1 MNYKGNDVRE
11 LVIERI
17 FPELRYGEDPDIE
30 RYFELRS
37 QGRML
42 DALIIYRRKLIPRYP
57 DDESR
62 VLLLKLYRTRSS
74 SYPDFLRSLLFAR
87 ADNMIAR
94 IKSNIDSLLL
104 PLSGVS
110 LKNTYA
116 VLKAVERIARLLPDE
131 EDAARSMA
139 ENYSDFALILD
150 HRKKE
155 ADQLCF
161 LLGEFFDQ
169 ASIEENTPADF
180 IASSIAL
187 EEEKKRKSKEEAK
200 KNFFDLGKIEFD
212 KSDIAR
218 IEIPANLV
226 RDEDK
231 VLAYCHKYW
240 IRTEDSAFERIIWL
254 YSKKY
259 GTRHYEVFRTIKA
272 GRRKKYPDGDIL
284 TMVSTTIASRYNYSV
299 QGDLY
304 MQAAWRSIKASIYG
318 QFGQAAAKQAE
329 PAQKAAPVKTLKH
342 KTSAKK
348 PAKTHSKPTLVRAEK
363 SRGLS
368 PAPKTPE
375 AVPEIRPKG
384 SISDKIKY
392 LSGKG
397 YDVYRDVFLASLR
410 PSIRETLSA
419 GKSKSPAIS
428 REDIN
433 KAENL
438 VFDFM
443 EKNYSNAYMD
453 WLSSADK
460 LEVRKLGFEL
470 DSLDDIIENCYKKIE
485 S

>member
-42 DALIIYRRKLIPRYP
+42 DALIIYRRRLIPRYP

-74 SYPDFLRSLLFAR
+74 SYPEFLRSLLFAR

-94 IKSNIDSLLL
+94 IKSNIDSLLF

-131 EDAARSMA
+131 EDAARAMA
-139 ENYSDFALILD
+139 DNYSDFALILD

-155 ADQLCF
+155 TDQLCF

-254 YSKKY
+254 YSKK
-259 GTRHYEVFRTIKA
+259 
-272 GRRKKYPDGDIL
+272 
-284 TMVSTTIASRYNYSV
+284 
-299 QGDLY
+299 
-304 MQAAWRSIKASIYG
+304 
-318 QFGQAAAKQAE
+318 
-329 PAQKAAPVKTLKH
+329 
-342 KTSAKK
+342 
-348 PAKTHSKPTLVRAEK
+348 
-363 SRGLS
+363 
-368 PAPKTPE
+368 
-375 AVPEIRPKG
+375 
-384 SISDKIKY
+384 
-392 LSGKG
+392 
-397 YDVYRDVFLASLR
+397 
-410 PSIRETLSA
+410 
-419 GKSKSPAIS
+419 
-428 REDIN
+428 
-433 KAENL
+433 
-438 VFDFM
+438 
-443 EKNYSNAYMD
+443 
-453 WLSSADK
+453 
-460 LEVRKLGFEL
+460 
-470 DSLDDIIENCYKKIE
+470 
-485 S
+485 